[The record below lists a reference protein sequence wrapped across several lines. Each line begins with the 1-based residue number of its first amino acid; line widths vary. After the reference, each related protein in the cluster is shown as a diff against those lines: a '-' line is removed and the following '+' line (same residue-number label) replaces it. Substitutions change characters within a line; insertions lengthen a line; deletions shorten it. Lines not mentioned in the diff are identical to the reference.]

1 MEYSRFGIF
10 RTWDVWDVGCSV
22 CGVFGME
29 CSGFEMLGMWD
40 VRDVIY
46 WDVRC
51 WGCGKFGI

>member
-1 MEYSRFGIF
+1 MFGM
-10 RTWDVWDVGCSV
+10 W
-22 CGVFGME
+22 GVQDME

-46 WDVRC
+46 LDVKC